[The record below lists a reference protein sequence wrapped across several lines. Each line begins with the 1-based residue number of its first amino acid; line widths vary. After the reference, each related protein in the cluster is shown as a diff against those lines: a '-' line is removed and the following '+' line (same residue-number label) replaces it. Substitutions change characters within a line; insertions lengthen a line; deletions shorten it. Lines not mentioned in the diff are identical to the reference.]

1 VNRCRIE
8 QTLLE
13 RAMAVTLLSVLRM
26 LKMPFSIVGDDL
38 KIGIVDDDPDS
49 DLLVFKEFKNACYNG
64 NGCQ

>member
-8 QTLLE
+8 QTLLK

-26 LKMPFSIVGDDL
+26 LKSRFKNDL
-38 KIGIVDDDPDS
+38 KIGIVGDDPDS